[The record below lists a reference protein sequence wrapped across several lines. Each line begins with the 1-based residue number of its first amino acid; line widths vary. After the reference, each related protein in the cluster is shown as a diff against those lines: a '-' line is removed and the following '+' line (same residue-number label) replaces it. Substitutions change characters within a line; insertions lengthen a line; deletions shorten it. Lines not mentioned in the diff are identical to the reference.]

1 MNVTSFTSLKEMADF
16 TKMVN
21 MFVNLYLIIK
31 DNMVY
36 LFDSYFLGDENYDY
50 GIFGSVSLDDLKAG
64 TVTIKSFPSR
74 YLNPIFD
81 VITSESRDN
90 AYQLP
95 VDLRSKLDSRAY
107 YKYADTLKEAG
118 IPVTKD
124 FENLCKLVGGQSNF
138 APVTDSEIQ
147 QIIAESE
154 GCTAEMEYIEMFRQN
169 AA

>member
-1 MNVTSFTSLKEMADF
+1 MNSFTSLKEMIDF

-21 MFVNLYLIIK
+21 MFANLYLIVK
-31 DNMVY
+31 GNMVY
-36 LFDSYFLGDENYDY
+36 LFDSYFLGDENNDY
-50 GIFGSVSLDDLKAG
+50 GIFGAVSLDDLKAG
-64 TVTIKSFPSR
+64 KVTINSFPST
-74 YLNPIFD
+74 YLSPIFD
-81 VITSESRDN
+81 VITSEGRNN

-95 VDLRSKLDSRAY
+95 ADLRSKLDSRAY

-124 FENLCKLVGGQSNF
+124 FEDLCKLVGGQSSF

-147 QIIAESE
+147 QIITESE
-154 GCTAEMEYIEMFRQN
+154 GCTAEMEYIEKYRQK